1 MAQARD
7 ASASA
12 HLEAILAELKSLCS
26 GPKLREAESFARLL
40 LGRLPDEELDGQT
53 AADWAGL
60 CVHLLRLFRDRPR
73 GQSLVRVYNPSHD
86 EHGYECAHTVIEI
99 LNDDMPFLVDTVAM
113 VVAQHGGLVHLT
125 LHPVVPV
132 ARDPGGHVLS
142 FGGNEAGRESVI
154 HLQIERQAE
163 PEVLQALQ
171 DGVNGALRDVKSC
184 VADFV
189 PMRDRLM
196 GIAAELSQRELP
208 HDRAYVEEC
217 VAFLRWIAD
226 NHFTFLGYRE
236 YHTENDTETPTLR
249 AVQGSG
255 LGILRT
261 DESKLP
267 ARALSSLAARELE
280 PDALPD
286 LVILSRTNA
295 RSSVH
300 RPGYMDY
307 IGIIAF
313 DADGKPVGE
322 QRFLGLYTSN
332 AYTFHILDLPLV
344 RRKTEAVLARSGLS
358 RSGHGGKALLHIL
371 ETLPR
376 DELFQATAEELHAT
390 AVGIFHLQE
399 RQRTRLFIR
408 RDRYGR
414 FLSCLVFVPRD
425 RMTQDNR
432 QRIEALLKRSFQGER
447 ADSQILVGES
457 MLARLHVVIRPK
469 SPEQP
474 KVEVRELEA
483 KIAQIVRNWQD
494 ELRDILVQR
503 HGEAKGLKLANRFG
517 KALPGGYIEE
527 VTPQIAA
534 QDVEA
539 AASLRDHDDI
549 RLSLYRPRRK
559 TDTLRFKL
567 FKFGGTIA
575 LSDAL
580 PMLENM
586 GFRAL
591 SEHPYAMSLGSLTIW
606 IQDFDIEPLDGLT
619 LDMESAREPVQQAFE
634 QIWRGRAEN
643 DPLNR
648 LIIAARLDWRQ
659 VTVLR
664 GYLRCLLQTDFTYSQ
679 AYMERTLCAHP
690 LVSRLLVD
698 LFEAR
703 FDPDREDNAAN
714 ESQRKRFQRDLE
726 ALLTGDPEGPALA
739 ERWSALRSE
748 DRDSQ
753 IRELNGVLREELE
766 RVASLDEDRILR
778 AFRQIIMA
786 TLRTNYFQLEDG
798 RSKDYVAYKLDC
810 ALVPNLPKPLPYRE
824 IFVYSP
830 RVEGVHLRGGPV
842 ARGGLRWSDRREDF
856 RTEVLGLMKAQ
867 MVKNTVIVP
876 VGAKGGFVVKQPPAS
891 QDREAFMAE
900 GVACYRIFINGLLDV
915 TDNLDGGRIVP
926 PSRVVRH
933 DPDDSYLV
941 VAADKGTATFSDI
954 ANAISGEHGFWMGD
968 AFASGGSKGYDHKKM
983 GITARGAWESVKR
996 HFRALGKDCQNEAF
1010 TCVGVGDMSGDVF
1023 GNGMLLSRHIKLLA
1037 AFDHRHIFLDPTP
1050 DVAASYAER
1059 ERMFALPRS
1068 SWDDY
1073 DRKLISAG
1081 GGIFPRSAK
1090 VITLSPQIR
1099 AVLDIEAEQ
1108 LSPVELIRAI
1118 LGAPVELLWNGGI
1131 GTYVKAESETNADV
1145 GDRANNANRLNGNQL
1160 RCKIVGEGGNL
1171 GLTQRG
1177 RIEAAQSGVLLNT
1190 DAIDNSAGVDTS
1202 DHEVNIKILLN
1213 LAIAGG
1219 ALAPGERDDL
1229 LVAMTDEV
1237 ADLVIFDNYRQNLAI
1252 SLMRALSIDRIG
1264 AKQHF
1269 VRWLE
1274 QQGLLDR
1281 QLEFLPSEEEFNE
1294 RRARGLGLTRPELA
1308 VLLAYSKIHA
1318 YNSLLDSAV
1327 PEDPYLSKE
1336 LALYFPTPLRERFAN
1351 EMQAHPLRREIIAT
1365 QVTNSMVNRMGA
1377 TFVLRMQEDTG
1388 QTVAEVAKAYTIARE
1403 VLRARELWAEIDR
1416 LGDSVDFHRQIDLLL
1431 RIWNLM
1437 RNMTRWLLNAP
1448 GAASD
1453 IAQSVERYTG
1463 GFEQL
1468 LQVLPRAVSKADA
1481 VQFQN
1486 ENRALQSLGYSEA
1499 FAQIISQ
1506 LPALVAAFDIIEVA
1520 FELDCQVER
1529 AAKAYFS
1536 IGEQLHLK
1544 WLAEQIEKLP
1554 VEGRWHAHARGVLRD
1569 ELYAQHRALTAQAL
1583 RRCSKPKQDPLQA
1596 WAEGRESALSYT
1608 QTMFGEMHALVS
1620 MDYPTVSVGVR
1631 RLSQLV
1637 AIGAA

>member
-1 MAQARD
+1 MTADNGNRLIGD
-7 ASASA
+7 
-12 HLEAILAELKSLCS
+12 L
-26 GPKLREAESFARLL
+26 ARLL
-40 LGRLPDEELDGQT
+40 SEHPPAGVGR
-53 AADWAGL
+53 ADADQIEA
-60 CVHLLRLFRDRPR
+60 LLRVYYRHISPADLEGCEAVDLLGGLVAHWQLMRSRRPGR
-73 GQSLVRVYNPSHD
+73 TRIRVYNPD
-86 EHGYECAHTVIEI
+86 QEEHGWRSSHTVIEI
-99 LNDDMPFLVDTVAM
+99 VTDDMPFLVDSASW
-113 VVAQHGGLVHLT
+113 ALNRRGLTIHLT
-125 LHPVVPV
+125 LHPVFAVVRDNAGKLTGLHDPNSPV
-132 ARDPGGHVLS
+132 DAAMREAVMRLHVDRQPAEQL
-142 FGGNEAGRESVI
+142 AD
-154 HLQIERQAE
+154 IERLIG
-163 PEVLQALQ
+163 EVLTDVRAATSDWLKMRQLCARVEQ
-171 DGVNGALRDVKSC
+171 QFGA
-184 VADFV
+184 ATA
-189 PMRDRLM
+189 
-196 GIAAELSQRELP
+196 GLP
-208 HDRAYVEEC
+208 SAGGDEAK
-217 VAFLRWIAD
+217 AFLTWMYND
-226 NHFTFLGYRE
+226 HFLFLA
-236 YHTENDTETPTLR
+236 TCTLTLPPCDGR
-249 AVQGSG
+249 DGNPEMRVQPDSG
-255 LGILRT
+255 LGL
-261 DESKLP
+261 LG
-267 ARALSSLAARELE
+267 
-280 PDALPD
+280 PDAGTAGRADQWIAGLGID
-286 LVILSRTNA
+286 IAEAGEELMITKANA
-295 RSSVH
+295 RSTVH
-300 RPGYMDY
+300 RPAYMDLVAIKQRDEQGCVVGLHCFVGLFSSAAY
-307 IGIIAF
+307 STPPRQIPLLRTKIA
-313 DADGKPVGE
+313 AVMAGAQVTPHSHSGRVVA
-322 QRFLGLYTSN
+322 N
-332 AYTFHILDLPLV
+332 ILDNFPRDTLFQISTADL
-344 RRKTEAVLARSGLS
+344 
-358 RSGHGGKALLHIL
+358 L
-371 ETLPR
+371 ETTLGV
-376 DELFQATAEELHAT
+376 L
-390 AVGIFHLQE
+390 GLQE
-399 RQRTRLFIR
+399 RQRTRLFVV
-408 RDRYGR
+408 RDPLHR
-414 FLSCLVFVPRD
+414 FYSCLVYLPRERYSLEVRTAVQQILVEALQGVDVVFETHFSESILARIFYFVVSRPGSTVEYDIEDLQRRIVAVTTSWSDGLREALNSQVDEVLATRYLAEYGAAFTSSYRDDFHPRIAVGD
-425 RMTQDNR
+425 I
-432 QRIEALLKRSFQGER
+432 QRIEQIREHGRIGVHIYHPLVESPDQVHVRLYALAQPVPLSQVIPVLEHMGLRVHGERPYRIRHPAGDVWIHDFSTVRPVGTQPIDAVLAARFTETFLRVWESQADDDGFNGLVLRAGLTWREALLFR
-447 ADSQILVGES
+447 AYSRYQHQIRVQYTQEYMVSVLNRHPVVVQV
-457 MLARLHVVIRPK
+457 LARLF
-469 SPEQP
+469 
-474 KVEVRELEA
+474 
-483 KIAQIVRNWQD
+483 
-494 ELRDILVQR
+494 
-503 HGEAKGLKLANRFG
+503 GLA
-517 KALPGGYIEE
+517 
-527 VTPQIAA
+527 
-534 QDVEA
+534 
-539 AASLRDHDDI
+539 
-549 RLSLYRPRRK
+549 
-559 TDTLRFKL
+559 
-567 FKFGGTIA
+567 
-575 LSDAL
+575 
-580 PMLENM
+580 
-586 GFRAL
+586 
-591 SEHPYAMSLGSLTIW
+591 
-606 IQDFDIEPLDGLT
+606 
-619 LDMESAREPVQQAFE
+619 
-634 QIWRGRAEN
+634 
-643 DPLNR
+643 
-648 LIIAARLDWRQ
+648 
-659 VTVLR
+659 
-664 GYLRCLLQTDFTYSQ
+664 
-679 AYMERTLCAHP
+679 
-690 LVSRLLVD
+690 
-698 LFEAR
+698 
-703 FDPDREDNAAN
+703 FDPKEAGHDEDAAETRTRFENLLN
-714 ESQRKRFQRDLE
+714 EVE
-726 ALLTGDPEGPALA
+726 
-739 ERWSALRSE
+739 
-748 DRDSQ
+748 
-753 IRELNGVLREELE
+753 
-766 RVASLDEDRILR
+766 SLDEDVILR
-778 AFRQIIMA
+778 RFLGLIDA
-786 TLRTNYFQLEDG
+786 TLRTNFYCRDADG
-798 RSKDYVAYKLDC
+798 SDRDYVSFKFD
-810 ALVPNLPKPLPYRE
+810 PHRIEGTPKPLPMFE
-824 IFVYSP
+824 IFVFA
-830 RVEGVHLRGGPV
+830 RHMEGVHLRGGRV
-842 ARGGLRWSDRREDF
+842 ARGGLRWSDRMEDY
-856 RTEVLGLMKAQ
+856 RTEILGLMKAQ

-1388 QTVAEVAKAYTIARE
+1388 QSVAEVAKAYTIARE

>member
-606 IQDFDIEPLDGLT
+606 IQD
-619 LDMESAREPVQQAFE
+619 
-634 QIWRGRAEN
+634 
-643 DPLNR
+643 
-648 LIIAARLDWRQ
+648 
-659 VTVLR
+659 
-664 GYLRCLLQTDFTYSQ
+664 
-679 AYMERTLCAHP
+679 
-690 LVSRLLVD
+690 
-698 LFEAR
+698 
-703 FDPDREDNAAN
+703 
-714 ESQRKRFQRDLE
+714 
-726 ALLTGDPEGPALA
+726 
-739 ERWSALRSE
+739 
-748 DRDSQ
+748 
-753 IRELNGVLREELE
+753 
-766 RVASLDEDRILR
+766 
-778 AFRQIIMA
+778 
-786 TLRTNYFQLEDG
+786 
-798 RSKDYVAYKLDC
+798 
-810 ALVPNLPKPLPYRE
+810 
-824 IFVYSP
+824 
-830 RVEGVHLRGGPV
+830 
-842 ARGGLRWSDRREDF
+842 
-856 RTEVLGLMKAQ
+856 
-867 MVKNTVIVP
+867 
-876 VGAKGGFVVKQPPAS
+876 
-891 QDREAFMAE
+891 
-900 GVACYRIFINGLLDV
+900 
-915 TDNLDGGRIVP
+915 
-926 PSRVVRH
+926 
-933 DPDDSYLV
+933 
-941 VAADKGTATFSDI
+941 
-954 ANAISGEHGFWMGD
+954 
-968 AFASGGSKGYDHKKM
+968 
-983 GITARGAWESVKR
+983 
-996 HFRALGKDCQNEAF
+996 
-1010 TCVGVGDMSGDVF
+1010 
-1023 GNGMLLSRHIKLLA
+1023 
-1037 AFDHRHIFLDPTP
+1037 
-1050 DVAASYAER
+1050 
-1059 ERMFALPRS
+1059 
-1068 SWDDY
+1068 
-1073 DRKLISAG
+1073 
-1081 GGIFPRSAK
+1081 
-1090 VITLSPQIR
+1090 
-1099 AVLDIEAEQ
+1099 
-1108 LSPVELIRAI
+1108 
-1118 LGAPVELLWNGGI
+1118 
-1131 GTYVKAESETNADV
+1131 
-1145 GDRANNANRLNGNQL
+1145 
-1160 RCKIVGEGGNL
+1160 
-1171 GLTQRG
+1171 
-1177 RIEAAQSGVLLNT
+1177 
-1190 DAIDNSAGVDTS
+1190 
-1202 DHEVNIKILLN
+1202 
-1213 LAIAGG
+1213 
-1219 ALAPGERDDL
+1219 
-1229 LVAMTDEV
+1229 
-1237 ADLVIFDNYRQNLAI
+1237 
-1252 SLMRALSIDRIG
+1252 
-1264 AKQHF
+1264 
-1269 VRWLE
+1269 
-1274 QQGLLDR
+1274 
-1281 QLEFLPSEEEFNE
+1281 
-1294 RRARGLGLTRPELA
+1294 
-1308 VLLAYSKIHA
+1308 
-1318 YNSLLDSAV
+1318 
-1327 PEDPYLSKE
+1327 
-1336 LALYFPTPLRERFAN
+1336 
-1351 EMQAHPLRREIIAT
+1351 
-1365 QVTNSMVNRMGA
+1365 
-1377 TFVLRMQEDTG
+1377 
-1388 QTVAEVAKAYTIARE
+1388 
-1403 VLRARELWAEIDR
+1403 
-1416 LGDSVDFHRQIDLLL
+1416 
-1431 RIWNLM
+1431 
-1437 RNMTRWLLNAP
+1437 
-1448 GAASD
+1448 
-1453 IAQSVERYTG
+1453 
-1463 GFEQL
+1463 
-1468 LQVLPRAVSKADA
+1468 
-1481 VQFQN
+1481 
-1486 ENRALQSLGYSEA
+1486 
-1499 FAQIISQ
+1499 
-1506 LPALVAAFDIIEVA
+1506 
-1520 FELDCQVER
+1520 
-1529 AAKAYFS
+1529 
-1536 IGEQLHLK
+1536 
-1544 WLAEQIEKLP
+1544 
-1554 VEGRWHAHARGVLRD
+1554 
-1569 ELYAQHRALTAQAL
+1569 
-1583 RRCSKPKQDPLQA
+1583 
-1596 WAEGRESALSYT
+1596 
-1608 QTMFGEMHALVS
+1608 
-1620 MDYPTVSVGVR
+1620 
-1631 RLSQLV
+1631 
-1637 AIGAA
+1637 